1 MSEQWTPIDGHPG
14 YKVSSDGRILGKH
27 GRTLRTSYVSGG
39 LMFTV
44 KRNGEDTTLRVARVV
59 GKAFCPDYSPFLVP
73 SYANG
78 DRMDCRAKN
87 LKWVPRGQITGVP
100 YSMNPREVI
109 SV

>member
-27 GRTLRTSYVSGG
+27 KRILRTSYVSGG

-59 GKAFCPDYSPFLVP
+59 GKAFCPDADPAEFVETARKLRVLNDVRKP
-73 SYANG
+73 AIG
-78 DRMDCRAKN
+78 EC
-87 LKWVPRGQITGVP
+87 
-100 YSMNPREVI
+100 
-109 SV
+109 